1 MTLYRAPND
10 AAGLTL
16 RNVRIARGERQLLHI
31 DAHIAPGEAL
41 TVMGESGSGKST
53 LLAYIGGFLAP
64 AFSASG
70 QVLLDGEDVSLLPA
84 NRRHVGLLFQDD
96 LLFPHMSVVQNLMF
110 AIPEG
115 GARGKRRALAV
126 SALADVSLTGCEDR
140 DPATLSGGQ
149 RARVALMR
157 VLLSR
162 PRALLLDEPF
172 SKLDM
177 ALRDQ
182 VRELVFTMARARNL
196 PMLLVTHDIRDAEAA
211 GGARVDLDAPDRA
224 RKKAAEDSPAAS

>member
-1 MTLYRAPND
+1 MSAHNKTAEPD
-10 AAGLTL
+10 GLVL
-16 RNVRIARGERQLLHI
+16 DDVRIACGERQIMRL
-31 DAHIAPGEAL
+31 DAEIRPGKVL

-64 AFSASG
+64 AFSATG
-70 QVLLDGEDVSLLPA
+70 QVLLDGHDITQLPA
-84 NRRHVGLLFQDD
+84 HTRHVGLLFQDD
-96 LLFPHMSVVQNLMF
+96 LLFPHMSVAENLMF
-110 AIPEG
+110 AIPQNI
-115 GARGKRRALAV
+115 ARKDRRLLA
-126 SALADVSLTGCEDR
+126 SQALADVSLESMEER

-177 ALRDQ
+177 TLRDQ
-182 VRELVFTMARARNL
+182 IRRLVFDMARAHDL
-196 PMLLVTHDIRDAEAA
+196 PVLLVTHDIRDAEAA
-211 GGARVDLDAPDRA
+211 GGTRVDIGA
-224 RKKAAEDSPAAS
+224 R

>member
-1 MTLYRAPND
+1 MTMQGALETT
-10 AAGLTL
+10 AGLAL
-16 RNVRIARGERQLLHI
+16 RDIRIARGEQQLLHI
-31 DAHIAPGEAL
+31 DAQIAPGDVL

-64 AFSASG
+64 VFSASG
-70 QVLLDGEDVSLLPA
+70 QVLLDGEDISALPA

-110 AIPEG
+110 AVPQG
-115 GARGKRRALAV
+115 VARGERRALAAR
-126 SALADVSLTGCEDR
+126 ALADVSLAGLEDR

-182 VRELVFTMARARNL
+182 IRDLVFTMARARNL
-196 PMLLVTHDIRDAEAA
+196 PMLLVTHDARDADVA
-211 GGARVDLDAPDRA
+211 GGARVNVG
-224 RKKAAEDSPAAS
+224 SG